1 MLSPLTV
8 LKRYWGYESFRP
20 LQREIID
27 AVLAG
32 NDVLAILPTG
42 GGKSITYQVPALL
55 KDGITIVVSPLI
67 ALMNDQV
74 QSLLKKGIPAAAIH
88 AGQSFK
94 KRSEILH
101 KAYRKEIKLL
111 YVSPERFVLS
121 DHPWYKSLPVDLI
134 AIDEAHCISQWG
146 HDFRPAYKKLS
157 LLREAFPMV
166 PIIAL
171 TATATPHVKQDIINT
186 LKFREGYKVFE
197 TSVYKENLSISVV
210 SSSWWYEH
218 LLAVLKNLK
227 SGSALVYT
235 RSRSKTEEL
244 ASWLRK
250 YGVSAEFYH
259 AGLKWE
265 ERKEKQDKWLKGEV
279 PVMVCTTAFGM
290 GIDKPDVRIVVH
302 IDLPEDPES
311 YLQEIGRAGR
321 DGKHSYAI
329 LYATQNA
336 RMDLIR
342 KINNIPDL
350 DTVRKIYDYLCSYLK
365 IPYGEGQ
372 DKAFVFKPE
381 KLVQQFKINPFIL
394 MEALK
399 ILNIA
404 GYIDLEDE
412 IKTNAYIKVVASR
425 EELYKFR
432 VEHPKW
438 DRFIDTLVRLNPG
451 IMDRRVSLQLGVLA
465 KALSTS
471 TEEINE
477 ALIRLHKYGIVEYV
491 PPKQGTMLVF
501 LKDRVPSSQ
510 LTFPVEELRRIY
522 SLKKKRAKWMLHFA
536 YELKDCRMRHLATYF
551 NPQDASGKCNKCDNC
566 LNNVSLAK
574 QKIINLLR
582 SVGKPMTAGQL
593 AGRLIPINEQVIT
606 TALEQLVADN
616 SLKVLKNRYF
626 SI

>member
-1 MLSPLTV
+1 
-8 LKRYWGYESFRP
+8 
-20 LQREIID
+20 
-27 AVLAG
+27 
-32 NDVLAILPTG
+32 
-42 GGKSITYQVPALL
+42 
-55 KDGITIVVSPLI
+55 
-67 ALMNDQV
+67 MNDQV
-74 QSLLKKGIPAAAIH
+74 QSLKKKGIPAAAIH
-88 AGQSFK
+88 AGQSLK

-111 YVSPERFVLS
+111 YVSPERFALS
-121 DHPWYKSLPVDLI
+121 DYPWYENLPIDLI

-157 LLREAFPMV
+157 LLREAFPKV

-171 TATATPHVKQDIINT
+171 TATATPLVKQDIINT
-186 LKFREGYKVFE
+186 LTFREGYKVFE

-227 SGSALVYT
+227 SGGALVYA
-235 RSRSKTEEL
+235 RSRTKTEEL

-250 YGVSAEFYH
+250 YGVNAEFYH

-290 GIDKPDVRIVVH
+290 GIDKPDVRIVMH

-336 RMDLIR
+336 RVDLLK
-342 KINNIPDL
+342 KISNIPDL
-350 DTVRKIYDYLCSYLK
+350 DTVRKIYDYLCSHLK
-365 IPYGEGQ
+365 ISYGEGQ
-372 DKAFVFKPE
+372 DKAFVFNPE
-381 KLVQQFKINPFIL
+381 RFIQLYKINPFVLI
-394 MEALK
+394 EALK

-404 GYIDLEDE
+404 GYIELEGDM
-412 IKTNAYIKVVASR
+412 KTKALVKVTVSR

-451 IMDRRVSLQLGVLA
+451 IMDRRVPLRLGVLA

-471 TEEINE
+471 TEAINE
-477 ALIRLHKYGIVEYV
+477 ALMRLHKYGIVEYV

-501 LKDRVPSSQ
+501 LKDRVPSPQ

-522 SLKKKRAKWMLHFA
+522 SLKKKRAKWMIHFS
-536 YELKDCRMRHLATYF
+536 YELKDCRMQHLATYF
-551 NPQDASGKCNKCDNC
+551 NPQDASRKCNKCDNC
-566 LNNVSLAK
+566 LNDVSLAK
-574 QKIINLLR
+574 KKILNLLR
-582 SVGKPMTAGQL
+582 SVKRPMTAGQI
-593 AGRLIPINEQVIT
+593 AGQLIPMNEQVIT
-606 TALEQLVADN
+606 TALEQLVAAD
-616 SLKVLKNRYF
+616 SLKVVKNRYF